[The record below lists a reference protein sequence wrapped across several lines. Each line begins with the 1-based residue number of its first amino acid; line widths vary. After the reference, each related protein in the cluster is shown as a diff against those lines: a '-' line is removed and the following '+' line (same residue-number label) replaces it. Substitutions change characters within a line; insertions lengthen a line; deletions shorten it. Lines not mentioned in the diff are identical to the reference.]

1 MLFFG
6 YATRRSDERK
16 SWLMLDHIMQDVVA
30 TERIENTAIVT
41 LQERMD
47 VIYAPVLMRELN
59 ALVEAGVRRF
69 IIDLT
74 AVRIVDADGDYPLL
88 HLLKRSQTIE
98 GEVILVCPE
107 GNPVRLFYEMMH
119 LDTLFDIVGSLEMA
133 KAELGLPI

>member
-1 MLFFG
+1 
-6 YATRRSDERK
+6 
-16 SWLMLDHIMQDVVA
+16 MLDHIMQDVVA

-59 ALVEAGVRRF
+59 ALVEAGVTRF
-69 IIDLT
+69 VIDLT

-98 GEVILVCPE
+98 GDVILVCPE